1 MEWVPDLRQLRAL
14 VAVADEGSF
23 TLAARK
29 LFVTQS
35 AVSHSLRTLEDQ
47 LGCRLLDRS
56 GKRVCV
62 TTEGGILLRR
72 CKRVVQELEAATRE
86 LDGLRRWGQTSL
98 RVGAPHSLCHFMIPS
113 VLREF
118 RDCFPRC
125 EPSVESGET
134 AALLAKLEQG
144 ELDLVVG
151 IKPRSHGGESYRAL
165 FTDRLS
171 FVVSPF
177 HPWATSG
184 GDISRT
190 LAAQQFII
198 YAKAT
203 DTHRMIEEWMEKM
216 AGKIRSPLVIG
227 DMQAIK
233 QMAKLGT
240 AVGIV
245 ASWVAAHEVAEGT
258 LVAVEI
264 PGPQLHREWGV
275 FHSEQREPSLVE
287 QAFIG
292 LCAMAFG
299 NMVR

>member
-14 VAVADEGSF
+14 LAVAEEGSF

-35 AVSHSLRTLEDQ
+35 AVSHSLRTLEEQ
-47 LGCRLLDRS
+47 LGCRLLDRT
-56 GKRVCV
+56 GKRVSV

-72 CKRVVQELEAATRE
+72 CKRVVRELEEATRE
-86 LDGLRRWGQTSL
+86 LDGLRRWGQTTI
-98 RVGAPHSLCHFMIPS
+98 RVGAPHSLCHSMIPS

-134 AALLAKLEQG
+134 PALLEKVGQG

-151 IKPRSHGGESYRAL
+151 IRPKHHGAEGYRPM
-165 FTDRLS
+165 FTDRLC

-177 HPWATSG
+177 HPWAAKG
-184 GDISRT
+184 ADISDT

-203 DTHRMIEEWMEKM
+203 DTHRMIEEWMETM
-216 AGKIRSPLVIG
+216 AGKIRNPLVIG

-245 ASWVAAHEVAEGT
+245 ASWVAAREVADGT
-258 LVAVEI
+258 LIAVEI
-264 PGPQLHREWGV
+264 PGQQLQREWGV
-275 FHSEQREPSLVE
+275 FHSVERGPSLVE
-287 QAFIG
+287 EAFIG

-299 NMVR
+299 NMAK

>member
-14 VAVADEGSF
+14 VAVVEEGSF

-35 AVSHSLRTLEDQ
+35 AVSHSLRSLEDQ
-47 LGCRLLDRS
+47 LGYRLLDRN
-56 GKRVCV
+56 GIRVSI
-62 TTEGGILLRR
+62 TAEGDILLRR
-72 CKRVVQELEAATRE
+72 TKRVIQELEEVTRE
-86 LDGLRRWGQTSL
+86 LDGLRRWGQTTI
-98 RVGAPHSLCHFMIPS
+98 RVGAPHSLCHFMIPG

-125 EPSVESGET
+125 EPCVESGET
-134 AALLAKLEQG
+134 VDLLEKLEKG
-144 ELDLVVG
+144 ALDLVVG
-151 IKPRSHGGESYRAL
+151 IKPKHHDPEGYRAM
-165 FTDRLS
+165 FTDRLC
-171 FVVSPF
+171 FVVSNF
-177 HPWATSG
+177 HPWAAKG
-184 GDISRT
+184 VDISNT

-227 DMQAIK
+227 DMQAIM

-245 ASWVAAHEVAEGT
+245 ASWVAARDVEDGT
-258 LVAVEI
+258 LIAVEI
-264 PGPQLHREWGV
+264 PGPQIHREWGV
-275 FHSEQREPSLVE
+275 FHSNQREPSLVE
-287 QAFIG
+287 ESFIG
-292 LCAMAFG
+292 LCQMAFA
-299 NMVR
+299 NMAK